1 MLVASTLTRFVACF
15 ACALELVSLSAWAQ
29 TVENGRKPS
38 ALPAELEALLDSM
51 PNWSVSTAARVSY
64 GFKDNLLLSFSG
76 EERSAFARGG
86 VDFLLLR
93 VPRGSFDFSVFA
105 EAEGTHYFSAR
116 TSDEDARVW
125 IQAEPGY
132 RLGESLKLSVPVTG
146 FYYDQVFDVSDTD
159 IERLV
164 AELKVKG
171 VMAAPTVRWD
181 LHPSWWIEAQATGQ
195 RKRFDDRANDGRIG
209 EGTVRLGWS
218 PGSRFE
224 ARVSGGRRWR
234 DFDRRTQYSSSGR
247 ELPDLALK
255 IAEREVEARFDVTWD
270 RAERWQTT
278 TRLSL
283 VDYQDNGSG
292 YFNYREERVAH
303 DVEWRGE
310 GWLVRMGGSAAR
322 LDFAVQKVGIGI
334 DPPARL
340 KDEFSADLL
349 VERTLSDRWTAYAA
363 FAWERTRSNDAFA
376 SYRVNEGLL
385 GLRWS
390 WDK

>member
-1 MLVASTLTRFVACF
+1 MPVASSLIRLVVGSAF
-15 ACALELVSLSAWAQ
+15 ALGLGVISVRAQSAVGGPKPALS
-29 TVENGRKPS
+29 
-38 ALPAELEALLDSM
+38 AELEALLNSI
-51 PNWSVSTAARVSY
+51 PTWSISTAARASY
-64 GFKDNLLLSFSG
+64 GFKDNLLLSSSD

-86 VDFLLLR
+86 FDFLLLR

-105 EAEGTHYFSAR
+105 EVEGTHYFSAR
-116 TSDEDARVW
+116 TSDEDSRIW
-125 IQAEPGY
+125 FQTEPGY
-132 RLGESLKLSVPVTG
+132 RLGETLKFSVPVTG

-181 LHPSWWIEAQATGQ
+181 LHPAWWLEAQATGQ

-209 EGTVRLGWS
+209 EGSLRLGWA

-224 ARVSGGRRWR
+224 ARLSGGRRWR

-247 ELPDLALK
+247 ELPDLKLK
-255 IAEREVEARFDVTWD
+255 IAEREWEARVDFTWD

-278 TRLSL
+278 TRASL
-283 VDYQDNGSG
+283 LDYQDNGSG
-292 YFNYREERVAH
+292 YFNYREERVTQEL
-303 DVEWRGE
+303 EWRG
-310 GWLVRMGGSAAR
+310 GAWFVRVGGSAAR

-340 KDEFSADLL
+340 KDEFAADLL
-349 VERTLSDRWTAYAA
+349 VERKLDERWTAYAA
-363 FAWERTRSNDAFA
+363 YAWERTRSNDAFA

-385 GLRWS
+385 GVRWS